1 MSLNKGTYDYDFQQF
16 IEEVY
21 QFNDIAEEARDKGE
35 TTLEDLKNQYKVVLE
50 EVEELGDELE
60 INNPVKVLDGVVDTL
75 VTVLGMARQLEDL
88 GFDVLGACQQVAF
101 DNLMKYP
108 LTESVAIDTQKFYL
122 DKGINTTYQ
131 ESITEL
137 GKRYVILDVN
147 NKVRKP
153 YNFIGTDLTDYV
165 PENFKVF
172 A

>member
-1 MSLNKGTYDYDFQQF
+1 MSLETGTYDYDFQSF

-21 QFNDIAEEARDKGE
+21 QFNDIADEARGKGE
-35 TTLEDLKNQYKVVLE
+35 ASLDDLKNQYKVIHE
-50 EVEELGDELE
+50 EVLELGDAL
-60 INNPVKVLDGVVDTL
+60 IHNNPVKVLDGVVDTL

-122 DKGINTTYQ
+122 DKGIHTTYR

-137 GKRYVILDVN
+137 GKRYVIFDLN

-165 PENFKVF
+165 PEDFKVF

>member
-1 MSLNKGTYDYDFQQF
+1 MSLNKGTYDYDFQAF

-21 QFNDIAEEARDKGE
+21 QFNDIADEARGKGE
-35 TTLEDLKNQYKVVLE
+35 TTLEDLKNQYKVIHE
-50 EVEELGDELE
+50 EVLELGDAL
-60 INNPVKVLDGVVDTL
+60 IHNNPVKVLDGVVDTL

-137 GKRYVILDVN
+137 GKRYVILDIN
-147 NKVRKP
+147 KKVRKP
-153 YNFIGTDLTDYV
+153 YNFVGTDLTDYV